1 MSVLTE
7 TENRATSFCILNGSQ
22 RTHPQP
28 GGPSVPIGIKRRVS
42 SVYILLTSYE
52 LFYLFLMSESANPT
66 LPWPC
71 RRGRPR
77 RACCPLAMWP
87 SDRRCWRPSRSW
99 TAPSPRLKCQM
110 RKDWDW
116 FHCKSRYEQNIY
128 THCVPLIWSSDIWY
142 EYFRIYSQFLAGP
155 ERNRLS
161 YNKCFG
167 NPDIWLPIRLL
178 CRVFVEN
185 DFRRKTRNDKLKRVM
200 TMIIRD

>member
-1 MSVLTE
+1 
-7 TENRATSFCILNGSQ
+7 
-22 RTHPQP
+22 
-28 GGPSVPIGIKRRVS
+28 
-42 SVYILLTSYE
+42 
-52 LFYLFLMSESANPT
+52 MSESANPT

-178 CRVFVEN
+178 CRVFCWEWFSEEN
-185 DFRRKTRNDKLKRVM
+185 SKWQAEKGHDHDNQRLGFVDFTLLVPLSDQFYLGWWELSRNVRSVGQGWGD
-200 TMIIRD
+200 